1 MPQAYRGQPKKNRY
15 KHYSSLRTNV
25 LPSLTLPQTCVE
37 QTLELLIA
45 YHINFRYKQ
54 FSAER
59 QDPRNSAASKLEKAT
74 MVMRSALYGA
84 LLVASVEGFQPST
97 SFVARGVAP
106 KAMTS
111 RSVKFHNSSASIH
124 VHDSYMFSE
133 CMHSNDVNTW
143 RLSAELQTHRHIRNV
158 FLFDEALHKQ
168 LSITY
173 VYALIQATILH
184 FFSRL
189 RVNPDFKLC
198 GCRKVSLVSPQVW
211 HV

>member
-1 MPQAYRGQPKKNRY
+1 VKLSSWVSHEFPGFAAGIPWPAKKNRY

-25 LPSLTLPQTCVE
+25 LQSLILQQTCVE
-37 QTLELLIA
+37 KTLELLIA
-45 YHINFRYKQ
+45 CHINFRYKQ
-54 FSAER
+54 FSAWR

-111 RSVKFHNSSASIH
+111 RSVKFHNSSLPFSQTRTFLCKMHLWKHASIH

-143 RLSAELQTHRHIRNV
+143 RLSAELQTHRHIRNE
-158 FLFDEALHKQ
+158 FLFDQHYTNNLLLEWVH
-168 LSITY
+168 I
-173 VYALIQATILH
+173 H
-184 FFSRL
+184 M
-189 RVNPDFKLC
+189 
-198 GCRKVSLVSPQVW
+198 
-211 HV
+211 